1 MDKLGKKAFVLKEK
15 LKTKDKKRLTWEYTG
30 EDRKIGDIQLKKNET
45 IDNATY
51 EKVLQNAKNM
61 EMTEEEFNQF
71 KDSFNRTRKTAEQF
85 LSFDEY
91 AKLSL
96 DDKEKYAPNLTI
108 QTGAGVKNV
117 KSSINFVGKRTYA
130 VGDLKLSDMV
140 FADNELGEGYM
151 GSKTISFLLAL
162 DFYVREEGKFNLK
175 PAGRESANRPMAS
188 RVNDLKTKIRSIER
202 VFGDV
207 TSEVES

>member
-1 MDKLGKKAFVLKEK
+1 MKKPETLNDVIHPDLYSSLCPEDKFRFLMLYVQQNKDLNNNQHEAVLK
-15 LKTKDKKRLTWEYTG
+15 
-30 EDRKIGDIQLKKNET
+30 
-45 IDNATY
+45 
-51 EKVLQNAKNM
+51 
-61 EMTEEEFNQF
+61 MTEEEFNQF

-85 LSFDEY
+85 ISFDEY

-140 FADNELGEGYM
+140 FADDELGEGYM

>member
-1 MDKLGKKAFVLKEK
+1 
-15 LKTKDKKRLTWEYTG
+15 
-30 EDRKIGDIQLKKNET
+30 
-45 IDNATY
+45 
-51 EKVLQNAKNM
+51 M

>member
-1 MDKLGKKAFVLKEK
+1 MNELGKKAFVLKEK
-15 LKTKDKKRLTWEYTG
+15 LKTKDKKKISWEYTG
-30 EDRKIGDIQLKKNET
+30 NTRKIGDIRLVKDTT

-51 EKVLQNAKNM
+51 EKVLQNAQDANV
-61 EMTEEEFNQF
+61 
-71 KDSFNRTRKTAEQF
+71 KDLVENLKEDFNRTRKTAEQF
-85 LSFDEY
+85 ISFDEY

-108 QTGAGVKNV
+108 QTGAGIKNV
-117 KSSINFVGKRTYA
+117 KSSVNFVGTRTYA
-130 VGDLKLSDMV
+130 IGDLKLSDMV
-140 FADNELGEGYM
+140 LVDEELGEGYV
-151 GSKTISFLLAL
+151 GSKTIPFLLAL

-175 PAGRESANRPMAS
+175 PAGRESANRPMAN
-188 RVNDLKTKIRSIER
+188 RVNDLKTKIRNIER